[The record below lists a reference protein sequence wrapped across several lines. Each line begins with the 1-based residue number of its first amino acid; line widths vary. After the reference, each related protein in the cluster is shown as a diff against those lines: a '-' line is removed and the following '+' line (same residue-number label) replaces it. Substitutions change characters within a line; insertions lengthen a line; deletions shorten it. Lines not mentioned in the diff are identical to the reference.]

1 MANIFNLLKP
11 TGSTPRNGFDLSR
24 RDLFT
29 AKPGY
34 LIPCLSLEYNPN
46 ERHVIKPYNGI
57 QTMPLQTNSFGIV
70 KQSVDYYAVPYGALW
85 SNFKQLIATRDDKRS
100 SALKGTAYAPC
111 FNLGKLLYR
120 CLQFEREFAEEMD
133 ANNLTG
139 IFSNEFGDSIARDI
153 IRLLDMLGYGNY
165 NWIFPVFDSSVEAR
179 WSNYKTDL
187 DIRIQNADYDNSSS
201 FLRDHYNQNLNLF
214 RLLAYQ
220 YLWYRFYRN
229 SVWDSR
235 DYTRAFNVDFL
246 QCSTFENSEW
256 FNGTGD
262 FSFAVAD
269 SLILLYDS
277 PFRMRFRGWKKDMFT
292 GLYPSPQYGDVSTVS
307 MTLPKFTLVNNHNV
321 GDQSSPNAVWYRYG
335 SAEPSQERVLAIGSP
350 SAGSSWKQLSM
361 HTTSN
366 PSSPL
371 SSVNFDVYALR
382 KAEMLQKWREMLLR
396 AGNKTSDIFKGLFG
410 VDTPVDYEHEPLFLG
425 SDGSDINIDPIVS
438 TANTAKDV
446 ETSSNLGDI
455 GGRATSGISGKTIRF
470 DSHSN
475 FGVIIG
481 LMSIIPDSEYNA
493 LMIDK
498 QNTFSTADDFFN
510 PMFQNLG
517 FASVSEF
524 MFSNAPAY
532 GESNQP
538 NYVFGYAPRFLEFK
552 TAIDKVHGEFMSFGQ
567 SVKGDITDSSGLG
580 DSAGSLYPWALPRNN
595 GNSVPSQRNLSF
607 FYVSP
612 HSLDSMFMLSANFL
626 QDTDPFMIS
635 FYHDIKSVRPMSVSG
650 LPQW

>member
-11 TGSTPRNGFDLSR
+11 TGTTPRNGFDLSR

-139 IFSNEFGDSIARDI
+139 RFSNEFGDSIARDI

-201 FLRDHYNQNLNLF
+201 FLRDHYAQNLNMF

-246 QCSTFENSEW
+246 QCTTFANSEW
-256 FNGTGD
+256 FNSTGD
-262 FSFAVAD
+262 FALAVAD
-269 SLILLYDS
+269 SQILLYDS

-292 GLYPSPQYGDVSTVS
+292 GLYPSPQYGDLSTVS
-307 MTLPKFTLVNNHNV
+307 LQIPNFQLYNV
-321 GDQSSPNAVWYRYG
+321 SVERASSDDVWVGEGRNTAVSTYNAGGTQAGKAHASSNGSFDIWRMG
-335 SAEPSQERVLAIGSP
+335 SA
-350 SAGSSWKQLSM
+350 
-361 HTTSN
+361 SN
-366 PSSPL
+366 PSSV
-371 SSVNFDVYALR
+371 SFDVYALR

-446 ETSSNLGDI
+446 DTSSNLGDI
-455 GGRATSGISGKTIRF
+455 GGRATSGISGKTFRF

-517 FASVSEF
+517 FASVSNF

-532 GESNQP
+532 GEPNQP

-567 SVKGDITDSSGLG
+567 SVQGDITDTSGLG

-595 GNSVPSQRNLSF
+595 GKSVPSQRNLSF

-612 HSLDSMFMLSANFL
+612 HSLDSMFMMSADFL

-635 FYHDIKSVRPMSVSG
+635 FYHDIKSVRPMSVSS